1 MDKEQEID
9 LKIALEKAIEL
20 LRKQKE
26 IEEELALEGKATC
39 SIKTLTCKLQIK
51 IEKIQEVL

>member
-20 LRKQKE
+20 LQKQKRNRRR
-26 IEEELALEGKATC
+26 ISIRREGN
-39 SIKTLTCKLQIK
+39 LHY
-51 IEKIQEVL
+51 